1 METEPPEEQPWNHK
15 VEHVLTRE
23 DIIQKTNDFILSLG
37 HSLEFYMEPEYDVNN
52 AKWQK
57 VVTWLIEEHPNFVAQ
72 FMESLKNRHYQAV
85 RYDPNYEV
93 IIGEGLW
100 IFVDV
105 ETGKIITHAGG
116 YLEPDK

>member
-1 METEPPEEQPWNHK
+1 
-15 VEHVLTRE
+15 
-23 DIIQKTNDFILSLG
+23 
-37 HSLEFYMEPEYDVNN
+37 MEPEYDVNN